1 MVSIPLLSVVE
12 TFYYMLQRRTSM
24 TDFCLW
30 VSRLVDTYVKGESE
44 RVGLLTA
51 AKRFILVPIV

>member
-1 MVSIPLLSVVE
+1 MVSIALLSVVE

-44 RVGLLTA
+44 RVGLLIA
-51 AKRFILVPIV
+51 AKRFILVTIV